1 MAGLVTQFCHLSMEH
16 GRLMTSLRLV
26 SKSKQQKLS
35 NQAGCNAVVYMIL
48 QLVGWGRFSIQNH
61 LELYNENPSQ
71 KQSKANQLFK

>member
-1 MAGLVTQFCHLSMEH
+1 MYGGAGDTVLSSQRGTWEADDE
-16 GRLMTSLRLV
+16 LEASL
-26 SKSKQQKLS
+26 KQQKLS